1 MSSTEESPA
10 QRAARL
16 RRERREAKIKEGG
29 AARLDKIT
37 SLSGRT
43 PSKDREEVSSS
54 PSLPPTVIPSPS
66 PEPRAAPRQPPQT
79 YMQSPPA
86 PSVEDAD
93 MVREQQEALRALLR
107 QPVPSSQ
114 QDTEEDPNLKLFQAL
129 MGGMGGMPGGDQGP
143 NAGAGAPSTGAGA
156 GGIPPELASS
166 LGLPPWMSSMLGAAT
181 QQESEDQKRTVLT
194 WKILHT
200 VFSIVLGIYLVF
212 LTSSSVATFGKQ
224 PPPPA
229 TAQNP
234 FLYFTTGELVMGGA
248 RILIKSQ
255 SGGLSGPFLY
265 IQLLKDFI
273 RDGSIILLFFGMG
286 AWWNQGY

>member
-1 MSSTEESPA
+1 MSSAEESPA

-43 PSKDREEVSSS
+43 PSKDREEASPS
-54 PSLPPTVIPSPS
+54 PSLPPTVIPSPT
-66 PEPRAAPRQPPQT
+66 PEPRIAPRQPQQT
-79 YMQSPPA
+79 YIQSPPA
-86 PSVEDAD
+86 PSVEGEDAA
-93 MVREQQEALRALLR
+93 REQQEALRALLR
-107 QPVPSSQ
+107 QPMPSTPQ
-114 QDTEEDPNLKLFQAL
+114 PDGEEDPSLKLFQAL

-143 NAGAGAPSTGAGA
+143 GAGAGAAGSGT
-156 GGIPPELASS
+156 GGIPPGLAAS
-166 LGLPPWMSSMLGAAT
+166 LSLPPWMSSMLGAAT
-181 QQESEDQKRTVLT
+181 QEESEEKKRVVLT

-200 VFSIVLGIYLVF
+200 VFAVVLGVYLVF
-212 LTSSSVATFGKQ
+212 LTSSSVATYGKQ

-248 RILIKSQ
+248 RVMIKGQ

-273 RDGSIILLFFGMG
+273 RDGSIVLFLFGVG
-286 AWWNQGY
+286 AWWHQGW

>member
-1 MSSTEESPA
+1 
-10 QRAARL
+10 
-16 RRERREAKIKEGG
+16 
-29 AARLDKIT
+29 
-37 SLSGRT
+37 
-43 PSKDREEVSSS
+43 
-54 PSLPPTVIPSPS
+54 
-66 PEPRAAPRQPPQT
+66 
-79 YMQSPPA
+79 MQSPPA

-93 MVREQQEALRALLR
+93 VVREQQEALRALLR
-107 QPVPSSQ
+107 QPVPSQ

-143 NAGAGAPSTGAGA
+143 NAGAGA

-181 QQESEDQKRTVLT
+181 QQESEDQKKTVLT

-200 VFSIVLGIYLVF
+200 VFSIVLGVYLVF

-229 TAQNP
+229 TVQNP

-273 RDGSIILLFFGMG
+273 RDGSIVLFLFGMG
-286 AWWNQGY
+286 AWWNQGW

>member
-1 MSSTEESPA
+1 MSSADESPA

-43 PSKDREEVSSS
+43 PSRDRDQASPS
-54 PSLPPTVIPSPS
+54 PSLPPTVIPSPT
-66 PEPRAAPRQPPQT
+66 PEPRAAPWQPQQT

-93 MVREQQEALRALLR
+93 LVREQQEALRALLR
-107 QPVPSSQ
+107 QPVPPASQ
-114 QDTEEDPNLKLFQAL
+114 QDSEEDPSLKLFQAL
-129 MGGMGGMPGGDQGP
+129 MGGMGGIPGGDQGP
-143 NAGAGAPSTGAGA
+143 GAGA
-156 GGIPPELASS
+156 GSPNAPTGGLPPGLASS
-166 LGLPPWMSSMLGAAT
+166 LGLPPWMSSMLSAAT
-181 QQESEDQKRTVLT
+181 PQESEERKRTVLT

-200 VFSIVLGIYLVF
+200 VFALVLGLYLVF
-212 LTSSSVATFGKQ
+212 FTSSSVGTYGKQ

-248 RILIKSQ
+248 RIMIKSQ

-273 RDGSIILLFFGMG
+273 RDGSIVLFLFGMG
-286 AWWNQGY
+286 AWWYQGW